1 MPLLP
6 PSAEPHLRAVLL
18 LLLLARE
25 ADLALD
31 QVDSP
36 DARTLVAR
44 GLTGGPARRHRM
56 RTHHGRPWM
65 CRHRWAAAADT
76 D

>member
-6 PSAEPHLRAVLL
+6 HPGEPHLRALLL

-25 ADLALD
+25 ADLAAD

-36 DARTLVAR
+36 SARALVAR
-44 GLTGGPARRHRM
+44 GLTRGAARRHR
-56 RTHHGRPWM
+56 TGPHGGRPWM
-65 CRHRWAAAADT
+65 CRHRWAAGT

>member
-6 PSAEPHLRAVLL
+6 SPADPPVRALLL

-36 DARTLVAR
+36 DARALVAR
-44 GLTGGPARRHRM
+44 GLTRGGHRF
-56 RTHHGRPWM
+56 RPWM
-65 CRHRWAAAADT
+65 CRRRWT
-76 D
+76 TG